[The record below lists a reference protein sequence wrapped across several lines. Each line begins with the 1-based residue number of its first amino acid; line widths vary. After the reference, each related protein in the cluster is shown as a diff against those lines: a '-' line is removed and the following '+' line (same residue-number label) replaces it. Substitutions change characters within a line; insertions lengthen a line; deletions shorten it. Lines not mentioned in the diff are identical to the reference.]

1 MAKFGA
7 RIQIDSKQF
16 DLNNETI
23 ASGDARSLVL
33 KYLKYTLT
41 FGFSDGRHITGS
53 SMWFLIKVV
62 LNVTD
67 EGKVKT
73 SSLQSV
79 EGIKAVVAHKSNSFA
94 CDAGMYFN
102 LTGDF
107 NATLH
112 AIDFRIEPFVP
123 STANGFGLMERCDAD
138 KMHNNVVPI
147 AVGAALAV
155 LVVIVLILYLIGR
168 RKHQRGYETV

>member
-1 MAKFGA
+1 MAKLGA
-7 RIQIDSKQF
+7 RIQIKGLKF
-16 DLNNETI
+16 DLTNETQQ
-23 ASGDARSLVL
+23 SGDARSLVL
-33 KYLKYTLT
+33 KYLNYALT
-41 FGFSDGRHITGS
+41 FGFDDGRHITGS
-53 SMWFLIKVV
+53 GMWFLTKVA
-62 LNVTD
+62 LSITE

-73 SSLQSV
+73 AFLQND
-79 EGIKAVVAHKSNSFA
+79 EGIKAIVAHKGNSFA

-112 AIDFRIEPFVP
+112 AVDLRIEPFVP
-123 STANGFGLMERCDAD
+123 SDADGFGLMERCDAD

-155 LVVIVLILYLIGR
+155 LVVIVLILYLVGR